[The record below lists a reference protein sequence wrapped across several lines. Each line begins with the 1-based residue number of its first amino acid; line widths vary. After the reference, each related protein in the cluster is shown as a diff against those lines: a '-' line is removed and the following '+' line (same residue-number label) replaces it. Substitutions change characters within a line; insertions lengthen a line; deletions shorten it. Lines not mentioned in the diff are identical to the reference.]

1 MLSPFEKQDEH
12 WSTWISRKVRK
23 THFIGQGT
31 SSPKFTNSPGIYDG
45 SAEARQIVVD
55 AMGNLPPYPEE
66 GSFEILS
73 SVLDCL
79 KGKDLSPDRFSY
91 TANFFGPTPEEWI
104 EQTAAVPTEE
114 KPELVQIEPLTFPDK
129 ACGPV
134 DTAVFDDANGHEYPE
149 WSPNALKRS

>member
-12 WSTWISRKVRK
+12 WSTWISRKTHR
-23 THFIGQGT
+23 THFLRPGT
-31 SSPKFTNSPGIYDG
+31 SSPANNSELLFNG

-55 AMGNLPPYPEE
+55 AMGNLLDYPEDY
-66 GSFEILS
+66 SFEILV
-73 SVLDCL
+73 SVLNHL

-104 EQTAAVPTEE
+104 EQMAAVPTEE
-114 KPELVQIEPLTFPDK
+114 KPELVQIAPLTFPDK

-134 DTAVFDDANGHEYPE
+134 DTAVFDDVNGHEYPE